1 MEIDPVNVATYKL
14 TRTQEV
20 IEGCYH
26 TLSYKFKVD
35 RVNLETLL
43 GSYCSRFRDLAQFDP
58 IVLRATDRLARIRET
73 SSGNIVSFCPHSG
86 HGFGCYLDE
95 VNTNYGFE
103 IDIHEVTAY
112 NSARSKEISLGNTA
126 GYYPTPSYG
135 LEAGLVVPAG
145 TVIVK
150 YSGDHSSIPSHKPD
164 AGLVESAGTVIVNYS
179 GDHSSIPSHKPDAGL
194 VESAGTVIVN
204 YSGDHYS
211 IPSHKLD
218 AGLVKSI
225 IDAFASIQET
235 SYELD
240 VSLVKPIT
248 NVFAWI
254 KGGIDTIGKIVSPF
268 HWYVARPVPGPL
280 A

>member
-1 MEIDPVNVATYKL
+1 M
-14 TRTQEV
+14 
-20 IEGCYH
+20 
-26 TLSYKFKVD
+26 
-35 RVNLETLL
+35 
-43 GSYCSRFRDLAQFDP
+43 
-58 IVLRATDRLARIRET
+58 
-73 SSGNIVSFCPHSG
+73 SFCPHSG

-103 IDIHEVTAY
+103 IDLHEVTAY

-179 GDHSSIPSHKPDAGL
+179 GHHSSIPSHKPDAGL
-194 VESAGTVIVN
+194 VESAGTVIVNYSGHHSSIPSHKPDAGLVVPAGTVIVN

-254 KGGIDTIGKIVSPF
+254 KGGIDTIGKIVSAF
-268 HWYVARPVPGPL
+268 HWYVARPAPGSL